1 MQRSPSGSEVRFLGY
16 KLVASNGAVEN
27 VTDNEWQD
35 ILALAIEQ
43 GVYVSQLRLAD
54 REDSTDIVGADADGL
69 YEALGRALPGMPQ
82 PETEEGV
89 LDRDAVQ
96 RVRHVLRSGRVR
108 LSRTPRRMAEDER

>member
-1 MQRSPSGSEVRFLGY
+1 MARGKVLGLGY

-43 GVYVSQLRLAD
+43 GVYVSQLRLAN
-54 REDSTDIVGADADGL
+54 RNDSTDIVGADAEGL
-69 YEALGRALPGMPQ
+69 YEALGHALPDIPQ
-82 PETEEGV
+82 LETEDDV
-89 LDRDAVQ
+89 LDRNTVH

-108 LSRTPRRMAEDER
+108 LFRTRPG